1 MHPADAELPPDPDE
15 EPDTLRRLTLFDSSI
30 SRLLGGFEPP
40 VEVGYNRRVEG
51 RLSRSLRR
59 VDVLVQGPVLGVR
72 VTAAIECVQRRRRPV
87 DVGAVDRFVGK
98 LLDIGADRGV
108 LYSCTGFTDRARARA
123 AHAQSPPVMAITLGD
138 GRMVRDGLPP
148 HDSTDV
154 DQADFALFLRLG
166 GTADLW
172 TP

>member
-1 MHPADAELPPDPDE
+1 VYSADPDQPPDPDE
-15 EPDTLRRLTLFDSSI
+15 DTLRRLTLFDASI
-30 SRLLGGFEPP
+30 TCLLGGFEPP

-59 VDVLVQGPVLGVR
+59 VDVLVQGPVLGVQ
-72 VTAAIECVQRRRRPV
+72 VTAAVECVQRRRSPV

-108 LYSCTGFTDRARARA
+108 IYSCTGFTDRARARA
-123 AHAQSPPVMAITLGD
+123 AHAQSPPILAITLGD
-138 GRMVRDGLPP
+138 GRLVRDELPP
-148 HDSTDV
+148 HDSADV
-154 DQADFALFLRLG
+154 GQVDFALFLRLG

-172 TP
+172 SP

>member
-1 MHPADAELPPDPDE
+1 MYPADPDQPPDPDE
-15 EPDTLRRLTLFDSSI
+15 DTLRRLTLFDASI
-30 SRLLGGFEPP
+30 SCLLGGFEPP

-59 VDVLVQGPVLGVR
+59 VDVLIQGAVLGIQ
-72 VTAAIECVQRRRRPV
+72 VTAAIECLQRRRRPV

-98 LLDIGADRGV
+98 LLDIGADRGI

-123 AHAQSPPVMAITLGD
+123 AHAQSPPVLAITLSD
-138 GRMVRDGLPP
+138 GRLARDTLPP
-148 HDSTDV
+148 HDSADV
-154 DQADFALFLRLG
+154 GQADFALFLRIG

-172 TP
+172 SP